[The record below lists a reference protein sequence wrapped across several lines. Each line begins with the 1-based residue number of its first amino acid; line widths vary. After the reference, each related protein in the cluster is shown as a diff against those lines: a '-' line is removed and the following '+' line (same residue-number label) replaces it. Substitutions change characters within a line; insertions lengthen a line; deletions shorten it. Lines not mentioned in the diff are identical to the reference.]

1 MLRYAIVRPPASSFE
16 EGLTEAGLGP
26 PDPERALAQ
35 HGAYCDALARC
46 GLDLTRL
53 EPDAA
58 HPDSTFVE
66 DTALLTPRGTILAR
80 PGASSRRGE
89 TAGMRPVLERLHA
102 PVRAIRAP
110 GTLDAGDVCET
121 EHHYFIGIS
130 RRTNEEGAR
139 QLAALLEEDG
149 YRSTAVDIRRVK
161 GLLHLK
167 SGLAY
172 LGEGRLLAVEALAE
186 RPELKG
192 HRVGR
197 VEPGE
202 EYAANCVLVN
212 GHLLLAAG
220 FPRIANALRAL
231 GCAILPLEMSEFR
244 KMDGGP
250 SCLSLRF

>member
-1 MLRYAIVRPPASSFE
+1 LLRYAIVRPPASSFA

-26 PDPERALAQ
+26 PDLTRALAQ

-53 EPDAA
+53 EPEAA

-80 PGASSRRGE
+80 PGEQARRGE
-89 TAGMRPVLERLHA
+89 TAGMRPVLERLRGS
-102 PVRAIRAP
+102 VRAIRAP

-121 EHHYFIGIS
+121 EHHFIIGIS

-149 YRSTAVDIRRVK
+149 YRSTPVDIRRVK

-167 SGLAY
+167 SGLAH
-172 LGEGRLLAVEALAE
+172 LGEGRLLAVPALAE
-186 RPELKG
+186 RPELHG
-192 HRVGR
+192 YSIVR

-202 EYAANCVLVN
+202 DYAANSVLVN

-220 FPRIANALRAL
+220 FPRTEAALRAL
-231 GCAILPLEMSEFR
+231 GHSILPFEMSEFR
-244 KMDGGP
+244 KMDGGL
-250 SCLSLRF
+250 SCLSLRY

>member
-1 MLRYAIVRPPASSFE
+1 M
-16 EGLTEAGLGP
+16 
-26 PDPERALAQ
+26 
-35 HGAYCDALARC
+35 
-46 GLDLTRL
+46 
-53 EPDAA
+53 
-58 HPDSTFVE
+58 
-66 DTALLTPRGTILAR
+66 LTPRGTILAR
-80 PGASSRRGE
+80 PGAQTRRGE
-89 TAGMRPVLERLHA
+89 TAAIRPVLERLRGA
-102 PVRAIRAP
+102 VRAVRAP

-139 QLAALLEEDG
+139 QLAAFLEEDG
-149 YRSTAVDIRRVK
+149 YRSTAMDIRRVK

-167 SGLAY
+167 SGLAH
-172 LGEGRLLAVEALAE
+172 LGEGRLLAVESLAE
-186 RPELKG
+186 RPELRG
-192 HRVGR
+192 HRVVR

-220 FPRIANALRAL
+220 FPRTAAALRAL
-231 GCAILPLEMSEFR
+231 GFAIVPLEMSEFR